1 MARGGLTGRD
11 KAAILLITLGKDYSA
26 QLYKHLT
33 EEEISQMTISI
44 STTRRVTPE
53 VKEQIVDEFY
63 EICLAQKFITEGGID
78 YARDILE
85 QAVGKE
91 KATALISKLSTSIQ
105 ARPFDFIRHADSANI
120 LSLIHNE
127 HPQTIALVMS
137 YISARQAADVLTA
150 FPQDKQTEIIARIGK
165 MGDTAPEFVQEAER
179 ILERKVSSMGY
190 SDRIAVG
197 GIDTIVGIVNSLD
210 RGSEKRLLEELEIKD
225 PDFTEEIRR
234 HLFVFEDIAKLNN
247 QAVQRILRDVDNNDL
262 AIALKLATDDV
273 SKIIFSNVSKRLA
286 DMIKDD
292 MEVMGPVRVKDIE
305 DAQQRI
311 VAVIRKL
318 DDDHEIVI
326 SRGEGDDMIV

>member
-1 MARGGLTGRD
+1 MARGGLSGRE
-11 KAAILLITLGKDYSA
+11 KAAILLITLGRDYSA
-26 QLYKHLT
+26 ELYKHMT

-44 STTRRVTPE
+44 STTRRIAPE
-53 VKEQIVDEFY
+53 LKEQIVDEFY

-78 YARDILE
+78 
-85 QAVGKE
+85 
-91 KATALISKLSTSIQ
+91 
-105 ARPFDFIRHADSANI
+105 
-120 LSLIHNE
+120 
-127 HPQTIALVMS
+127 
-137 YISARQAADVLTA
+137 
-150 FPQDKQTEIIARIGK
+150 
-165 MGDTAPEFVQEAER
+165 
-179 ILERKVSSMGY
+179 
-190 SDRIAVG
+190 
-197 GIDTIVGIVNSLD
+197 TIVGIVNSLD
-210 RGSEKRLLEELEIKD
+210 RGSERRLLEELELKD
-225 PDFTEEIRR
+225 PEFTEEIRR

-318 DDDHEIVI
+318 DDDHEII
-326 SRGEGDDMIV
+326 IARGEGDDMVV

>member
-1 MARGGLTGRD
+1 VARGGLSGRE
-11 KAAILLITLGKDYSA
+11 KAAILLITLGRDYSA
-26 QLYKHLT
+26 ELYKHMT

-44 STTRRVTPE
+44 STTRRIAPE
-53 VKEQIVDEFY
+53 LKEQIVDEFY

-78 YARDILE
+78 
-85 QAVGKE
+85 
-91 KATALISKLSTSIQ
+91 
-105 ARPFDFIRHADSANI
+105 
-120 LSLIHNE
+120 
-127 HPQTIALVMS
+127 
-137 YISARQAADVLTA
+137 
-150 FPQDKQTEIIARIGK
+150 
-165 MGDTAPEFVQEAER
+165 
-179 ILERKVSSMGY
+179 
-190 SDRIAVG
+190 
-197 GIDTIVGIVNSLD
+197 TIVGIVNSLD
-210 RGSEKRLLEELEIKD
+210 RGSERRLLEELELKD
-225 PDFTEEIRR
+225 PEFTEEIRR

-318 DDDHEIVI
+318 DDDHEII
-326 SRGEGDDMIV
+326 IARGEGDDMVV